1 MTQEQLYAKT
11 LGFYEPS
18 LFHIH
23 LAYDVK
29 LDEWK
34 NWPDEVLFTFF
45 HEYIHFLQDLTT
57 TSGLYNIFVLDE
69 WVNDPL
75 ADDVQCLDIEGS
87 SCRRPSDDQIWLK
100 IKDKT
105 GVTNSTSF

>member
-69 WVNDPL
+69 YL
-75 ADDVQCLDIEGS
+75 
-87 SCRRPSDDQIWLK
+87 RRFW
-100 IKDKT
+100 
-105 GVTNSTSF
+105 